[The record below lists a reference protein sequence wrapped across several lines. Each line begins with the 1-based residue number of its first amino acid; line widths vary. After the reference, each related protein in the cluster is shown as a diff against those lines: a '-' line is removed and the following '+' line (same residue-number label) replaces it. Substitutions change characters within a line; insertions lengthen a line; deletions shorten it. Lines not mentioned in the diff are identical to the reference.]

1 MASHG
6 AISSARFRKSA
17 NSQASPRTRSE
28 VSRSFC
34 HFISSPADAQCFT
47 LDGVRFDPLDPAHW
61 QRAETLMSK
70 LGHLIR
76 YNPDPRKA
84 QPNRN
89 LPSGYTYFLQTIA
102 HDLVH
107 SSISTSLGDGL
118 TSGLSNVRHL
128 PLRLE
133 TVYGGGPMQCPY
145 AYEASQVEFRN
156 KLRLGNSRIDG
167 ADQDHQ
173 GPRKDIARATT
184 STVRELSGYAE
195 ALIADPRND
204 SHAIISQM
212 LVLFHELHN
221 YIVDE
226 LARSGSFDPTDNSF
240 ADAQRLFV
248 AARTA
253 CILIYR
259 NLIRRDLLPRILHK
273 DVWEAYETSRQ
284 RPFPS
289 LVNGEW
295 RAPLEFTNGFF
306 RFAHS
311 MIRAAYRFNRDAPEA
326 FPIDRILNRTS
337 ENSPSDVPLEAIW
350 LVNWELFFGDDH
362 AIGNV
367 STRIGPWSQ
376 VGIGEDVPGEGNLIV
391 RDLLSSIAIRPWS
404 VGHLIDRLRESH
416 ESLLEKSEFLSGL
429 SNSGSRPWAPRIA
442 EWLTKRSEETYG
454 SEFKLS
460 GKEIQA
466 LANDP
471 PIPFFVR
478 FEAGLDSG
486 NGGERLGILGSI
498 VVADVIYGVLEHD
511 RLLAK
516 DRVDGLQSELARLSA
531 TMLGDKVG
539 RGNIFAFLSEIEDP
553 DRGFN
558 IASVRRFLDQRQAT
572 ADDTSTQHDNRISA
586 GGEKL

>member
-6 AISSARFRKSA
+6 AISSARFRSTA
-17 NSQASPRTRSE
+17 NSQTSSRTRSE
-28 VSRSFC
+28 VSRGFC
-34 HFISSPADAQCFT
+34 HFISSPTDAQCFT
-47 LDGVRFDPLDPAHW
+47 LDGVRFDPSDPGDW

-70 LGHLIR
+70 LGYLIR
-76 YNPDPRKA
+76 FNPDPHKA
-84 QPNRN
+84 EPNLN
-89 LPSGYTYFLQTIA
+89 LPSGYTYFLQIVA

-133 TVYGGGPMQCPY
+133 TVYGGGPTQCPY

-156 KLRLGNSRIDG
+156 KLRLGNSRIDA
-167 ADQDHQ
+167 ADQDHL

-184 STVRELSGYAE
+184 STARELAERNGYAE

-226 LARSGSFDPTDNSF
+226 LARSGSFYPTDNPF
-240 ADAQRLFV
+240 ADVQRLFV

-259 NLIRRDLLPRILHK
+259 SLIRRDLLPRILHR
-273 DVWEAYETSRQ
+273 DVREAYETSRQ

-289 LVNGEW
+289 LVGGEW

-326 FPIDRILNRTS
+326 FAIDRILDRTS
-337 ENSPSDVPLEAIW
+337 ENSPSDVPLEAVW
-350 LVNWELFFGDDH
+350 LVNWELFFSADP

-376 VGIGEDVPGEGNLIV
+376 VGIGEEVPGEGNLIV

-404 VGHLIDRLRESH
+404 VGHLIDRLKESH
-416 ESLLEKSEFLSGL
+416 GHLLEKSEFLSGPRT
-429 SNSGSRPWAPRIA
+429 SGSPPWAPRIA
-442 EWLTKRSEETYG
+442 EWLTKRSGETYG

-460 GKEIQA
+460 SEEIQA

-486 NGGERLGILGSI
+486 NGGEHLGILGSI

-516 DRVDGLQSELARLSA
+516 DRVDGLKTELARLSA
-531 TMLGDKVG
+531 TMLGDNAG
-539 RGNIFAFLSEIEDP
+539 RGKNIFAFLSDIVDP
-553 DRGFN
+553 DRELS
-558 IASVRRFLDQRQAT
+558 IAAVRRFLDQKI
-572 ADDTSTQHDNRISA
+572 DDSRRHINPA
-586 GGEKL
+586 

>member
-6 AISSARFRKSA
+6 AISSARFRNTA
-17 NSQASPRTRSE
+17 NSQKSSRTRSE
-28 VSRSFC
+28 VSRGFC
-34 HFISSPADAQCFT
+34 HFISSPTDAQCFT
-47 LDGVRFDPLDPAHW
+47 LDGVRFDPSDPGDW

-70 LGHLIR
+70 LGYLIR
-76 YNPDPRKA
+76 FNPDPHKA
-84 QPNRN
+84 EPNRN
-89 LPSGYTYFLQTIA
+89 LPSGYTYFLQMVA

-107 SSISTSLGDGL
+107 SSISTSLGDGM
-118 TSGLSNVRHL
+118 TFGLSNVRHF

-156 KLRLGNSRIDG
+156 KLRLGNSRIDA

-173 GPRKDIARATT
+173 GPRKDIARGTT
-184 STVRELSGYAE
+184 STVRELAENDGYAE

-221 YIVDE
+221 NIVDE
-226 LARSGSFDPTDNSF
+226 LARSGSFDPTDNPF

-253 CILIYR
+253 CMLIYR
-259 NLIRRDLLPRILHK
+259 NLIRRDLLQRILHR
-273 DVWEAYETSRQ
+273 DVWQAYETSRQ
-284 RPFPS
+284 QPFPS
-289 LVNGEW
+289 LVGGQW

-326 FPIDRILNRTS
+326 FAIDGILNRTS

-350 LVNWELFFGDDH
+350 LVDWELFFNDDP

-376 VGIGEDVPGEGNLIV
+376 VGIGEEVPGEGNLIV

-404 VGHLIDRLRESH
+404 VGHLIDRLRQSH
-416 ESLLEKSEFLSGL
+416 GSLLDRSEFLSGP

-442 EWLTKRSEETYG
+442 EWLSKRSDETYG

-460 GKEIQA
+460 SMEIEA

-478 FEAGLDSG
+478 FEAGLESG
-486 NGGERLGILGSI
+486 DGGEHLGILGSI
-498 VVADVIYGVLEHD
+498 VVADVIYGVLKHD
-511 RLLAK
+511 RLSAN
-516 DRVDGLQSELARLSA
+516 DRVDGLQGELALLSA
-531 TMLGDKVG
+531 TMLGDNVG
-539 RGNIFAFLSEIEDP
+539 RGNIFAFLSNIEDP
-553 DRGFN
+553 DRGLS
-558 IASVRRFLDQRQAT
+558 IASVRRFLDQR
-572 ADDTSTQHDNRISA
+572 
-586 GGEKL
+586 